1 MGVSQAGSPRRS
13 TPVAEE
19 TRDLILRAAEIEFAN
34 RGFARARLED
44 IAEPV
49 GITRAAIIY
58 HFGDKQAL
66 YAAVLEAAFKALA
79 ERIRAALE
87 SDVSHAE
94 RVEQLIG
101 AWVDYAAERP
111 TLARLFMREVA
122 DSPRELAPGIRDL
135 VDPMFSVV
143 TEGIDK
149 GQQEGAFRKVDSTLV
164 VSVLAGATVWF
175 VTNAP
180 LLGGEETRCVAREEV
195 FSTFREELI
204 GVTRYLLGTDR
215 RREGA

>member
-13 TPVAEE
+13 TVVAEA
-19 TRDLILRAAEIEFAN
+19 TRELILQAAEIEFAN

-58 HFGDKQAL
+58 HFGDKRAL
-66 YAAVLEAAFKALA
+66 YAAVLEATFKALA

-87 SDVSHAE
+87 ADAPHAE
-94 RVEQLIG
+94 RVERLIG

-111 TLARLFMREVA
+111 TLARLFIREVA
-122 DSPRELAPGIRDL
+122 DSQRELAPEIRQL
-135 VDPMFSVV
+135 VDPMFSLV
-143 TEGIDK
+143 TEGIEK
-149 GQQEGAFRKVDSTLV
+149 GQEEGAFRKVDPALV
-164 VSVLAGATVWF
+164 VSILAGATVWF

-180 LLGGEETRCVAREEV
+180 LLGGEEIRRLPKEEV
-195 FSTFREELI
+195 FSAFRQELI
-204 GVTRYLLGTDR
+204 GVTRYLLGTDNP
-215 RREGA
+215 

>member
-1 MGVSQAGSPRRS
+1 MGVSQAGPSRRS
-13 TPVAEE
+13 TLVAEQ
-19 TRDLILRAAEIEFAN
+19 TRELILQAAETEFAN

-66 YAAVLEAAFKALA
+66 YAAVLKATFTALA

-87 SDVSHAE
+87 ADAPHAE
-94 RVEQLIG
+94 RVERLIG

-122 DSPRELAPGIRDL
+122 DSPRELAPELRQL

-143 TEGIDK
+143 TEGIEN
-149 GQQEGAFRKVDSTLV
+149 GQNDGAFRKVDPVLV
-164 VSVLAGATVWF
+164 VSILAGATMWF
-175 VTNAP
+175 VTDAP
-180 LLGGEETRCVAREEV
+180 LLGGEEALRLSKEEA
-195 FSTFREELI
+195 FSTFRQELI
-204 GVTRYLLGTDR
+204 GVTRHLLGTGNR
-215 RREGA
+215 

>member
-1 MGVSQAGSPRRS
+1 V
-13 TPVAEE
+13 VAEE
-19 TRDLILRAAEIEFAN
+19 TRELILQAAEIEFAN

-66 YAAVLEAAFKALA
+66 YTAVLEATFKALA

-87 SDVSHAE
+87 ADAPHAE
-94 RVEQLIG
+94 RVERLIG

-122 DSPRELAPGIRDL
+122 DSPRELTPELRQL

-143 TEGIDK
+143 TEGIER
-149 GQQEGAFRKVDSTLV
+149 GQREGAFRKVDPVLV
-164 VSVLAGATVWF
+164 VSILAGATMWF
-175 VTNAP
+175 VTDAP
-180 LLGGEETRCVAREEV
+180 LLGGEEAQRLSKEEA
-195 FSTFREELI
+195 FSAFRRELI
-204 GVTRYLLGTDR
+204 GVTRHLLGTNKP
-215 RREGA
+215 

>member
-1 MGVSQAGSPRRS
+1 MGVSQAGPSRRS
-13 TPVAEE
+13 TLVAEQ
-19 TRDLILRAAEIEFAN
+19 TRELILQAAETEFAN

-66 YAAVLEAAFKALA
+66 YAAVLEATFTALA

-87 SDVSHAE
+87 ADAPHAE
-94 RVEQLIG
+94 RVERLIG

-122 DSPRELAPGIRDL
+122 DSPRELAPELRQL

-143 TEGIDK
+143 TEGIEN
-149 GQQEGAFRKVDSTLV
+149 GQNDGAFRKVDPVLV
-164 VSVLAGATVWF
+164 VSILAGATMWF
-175 VTNAP
+175 VTDAP
-180 LLGGEETRCVAREEV
+180 LLGGEETLRLSKEEA
-195 FSTFREELI
+195 FSTFRRELI
-204 GVTRYLLGTDR
+204 GVTRHLLGTGNR
-215 RREGA
+215 

>member
-1 MGVSQAGSPRRS
+1 MGASQAGSPRRS
-13 TPVAEE
+13 ALVAEE
-19 TRDLILRAAEIEFAN
+19 TRELILQAAEIEFAN

-66 YAAVLEAAFKALA
+66 YTAVLEATFKALA

-87 SDVSHAE
+87 ANAPHPE
-94 RVEQLIG
+94 RVERLIG

-122 DSPRELAPGIRDL
+122 DAPGELTPELRQL

-143 TEGIDK
+143 TEGIEK
-149 GQQEGAFRKVDSTLV
+149 GQQEGAFRNVDPALV

-180 LLGGEETRCVAREEV
+180 LLGGEESRRDPSQEV
-195 FSTFREELI
+195 FTEFREELI
-204 GVTRYLLGTDR
+204 GVTRHLLGTDTP
-215 RREGA
+215 

>member
-13 TPVAEE
+13 AVVAEE
-19 TRDLILRAAEIEFAN
+19 TRELILQAAEIEFAN

-58 HFGDKQAL
+58 HFGDKRAL
-66 YAAVLEAAFKALA
+66 YAAVLEATFKALA

-87 SDVSHAE
+87 ADAPHAE
-94 RVEQLIG
+94 RVERLIG

-111 TLARLFMREVA
+111 TLARLFIREVA
-122 DSPRELAPGIRDL
+122 DSPRELAPEIRDL
-135 VDPMFSVV
+135 VDPMFSLV
-143 TEGIDK
+143 TEGIER
-149 GQQEGAFRKVDSTLV
+149 GQTEGAFRNIDPGLV
-164 VSVLAGATVWF
+164 VSILAGATVWF

-180 LLGGEETRCVAREEV
+180 LLGGEEARRLPQEEV
-195 FSTFREELI
+195 FSAFRQELI
-204 GVTRYLLGTDR
+204 GVTRHLLGT
-215 RREGA
+215 ANP

>member
-1 MGVSQAGSPRRS
+1 M
-13 TPVAEE
+13 VAEE
-19 TRDLILRAAEIEFAN
+19 TRELILQAAETEFAN

-66 YAAVLEAAFKALA
+66 YAAVLEATFKALA

-87 SDVSHAE
+87 ADAPHAE
-94 RVEQLIG
+94 RVERLIG

-122 DSPRELAPGIRDL
+122 DSPRELTPELRQL

-143 TEGIDK
+143 TEGIEK
-149 GQQEGAFRKVDSTLV
+149 GQQEGAFRSVDPALV

-180 LLGGEETRCVAREEV
+180 LLGGEETRRHPREEV
-195 FSTFREELI
+195 FSTFRKELI
-204 GVTRYLLGTDR
+204 GVTRHLLGTNKP
-215 RREGA
+215 

>member
-1 MGVSQAGSPRRS
+1 MGASQAGSPRRS
-13 TPVAEE
+13 ALVAEE
-19 TRDLILRAAEIEFAN
+19 TRELILQAAEIEFAN

-66 YAAVLEAAFKALA
+66 YTAVLEATFSALA
-79 ERIRAALE
+79 ARIRAALE
-87 SDVSHAE
+87 ANAPHAE
-94 RVEQLIG
+94 RLERLIG

-122 DSPRELAPGIRDL
+122 DSPGELTPELRQL

-143 TEGIDK
+143 TEGIEK
-149 GQQEGAFRKVDSTLV
+149 GQQEGAFRPVDPALV

-180 LLGGEETRCVAREEV
+180 LLGGGETRHHPREEV
-195 FSTFREELI
+195 FAAFREELI
-204 GVTRYLLGTDR
+204 GVTRHLLGTDTT
-215 RREGA
+215 

>member
-1 MGVSQAGSPRRS
+1 MGVSQAGSSRRS
-13 TPVAEE
+13 TLVAEQ
-19 TRDLILRAAEIEFAN
+19 TRELILQAAETEFAN

-66 YAAVLEAAFKALA
+66 YAAVLEATFTALA

-87 SDVSHAE
+87 ADAPHAE
-94 RVEQLIG
+94 RVERLIG

-122 DSPRELAPGIRDL
+122 DSPRELAPELRQL

-143 TEGIDK
+143 TEGIEK
-149 GQQEGAFRKVDSTLV
+149 GQDDGAFRKVDPVLV
-164 VSVLAGATVWF
+164 VSILAGATMWF
-175 VTNAP
+175 VTDAP
-180 LLGGEETRCVAREEV
+180 LLGGEETLRLSKEEA
-195 FSTFREELI
+195 FSAFRQELI
-204 GVTRYLLGTDR
+204 GVTRHLLGTGNR
-215 RREGA
+215 

>member
-1 MGVSQAGSPRRS
+1 MGVSQAGSPRR
-13 TPVAEE
+13 TALVAEE
-19 TRDLILRAAEIEFAN
+19 TRELILAAAEIEFAN

-66 YAAVLEAAFKALA
+66 YAAVLEATFSALA
-79 ERIRAALE
+79 ARIRDALE
-87 SDVSHAE
+87 ADAPHAE
-94 RVEQLIG
+94 RVERLIG

-122 DSPRELAPGIRDL
+122 DAQGELDPELRRL

-143 TEGIDK
+143 TEGIEK
-149 GQQEGAFRKVDSTLV
+149 GQQEGAFRKVDPVLV
-164 VSVLAGATVWF
+164 VSILAGATVWF

-180 LLGGEETRCVAREEV
+180 LLGEEEKRRLPDEKV
-195 FSTFREELI
+195 FAAFRKELI
-204 GVTRYLLGTDR
+204 GVTRHLLGMS
-215 RREGA
+215 AS

>member
-19 TRDLILRAAEIEFAN
+19 TRELILRAAEIEFAN

-79 ERIRAALE
+79 ERIHAALE

-122 DSPRELAPGIRDL
+122 DSPRELAPEIRDL
-135 VDPMFSVV
+135 VDPLFSVV

-149 GQQEGAFRKVDSTLV
+149 GQQEGAFRKVDSALV

-180 LLGGEETRCVAREEV
+180 LLGGEETRRVAREKV

-204 GVTRYLLGTDR
+204 GVTRYLLGTDNR
-215 RREGA
+215 

>member
-13 TPVAEE
+13 AMVAEE
-19 TRDLILRAAEIEFAN
+19 TRELILQAAETEFAN

-58 HFGDKQAL
+58 HFGDKRAL
-66 YAAVLEAAFKALA
+66 YAAVLEATFKALA
-79 ERIRAALE
+79 ERIDAALE
-87 SDVSHAE
+87 ANAPHAE
-94 RVEQLIG
+94 RVERLIG

-122 DSPRELAPGIRDL
+122 DSPRGLTPELRHL
-135 VDPMFSVV
+135 VDPMFSLV
-143 TEGIDK
+143 TEGILK
-149 GQQEGAFRKVDSTLV
+149 GQQEGAFRKIDPALV

-180 LLGGEETRCVAREEV
+180 LLGGEEARRLSREEV
-195 FSTFREELI
+195 FTEFRTELI
-204 GVTRYLLGTDR
+204 GVTRHLLDTDNP
-215 RREGA
+215 

>member
-13 TPVAEE
+13 TVVAEA
-19 TRDLILRAAEIEFAN
+19 TRELILQAAEIEFAN

-66 YAAVLEAAFKALA
+66 YAAVLDATFTALA
-79 ERIRAALE
+79 ARIRAALE
-87 SDVSHAE
+87 ADAPHAE
-94 RVEQLIG
+94 RVERLIG

-111 TLARLFMREVA
+111 TLARLFIREVA
-122 DSPRELAPGIRDL
+122 DSQRELAPEIRQL
-135 VDPMFSVV
+135 VDPMFSLV
-143 TEGIDK
+143 TEGIEK
-149 GQQEGAFRKVDSTLV
+149 GQEEGAFRKVDPALV
-164 VSVLAGATVWF
+164 VSILAGATVWF

-180 LLGGEETRCVAREEV
+180 LLGGEETRRLPKEEV
-195 FSTFREELI
+195 FSAFRQELI
-204 GVTRYLLGTDR
+204 GVTRHLLGTNNP
-215 RREGA
+215 

>member
-1 MGVSQAGSPRRS
+1 MGASQAGLPRR
-13 TPVAEE
+13 TTLVAGE
-19 TRDLILRAAEIEFAN
+19 TRELILQAAEIEFAN

-79 ERIRAALE
+79 ERIHAALE
-87 SDVSHAE
+87 SDVPHAE

-122 DSPRELAPGIRDL
+122 DSPRELAPEIRDL
-135 VDPMFSVV
+135 VDPLFSVV

-149 GQQEGAFRKVDSTLV
+149 GQQEGAFRKVDSALV

-180 LLGGEETRCVAREEV
+180 LLGGEESRRVAREEV

-204 GVTRYLLGTDR
+204 CVTRYLLGTDH

>member
-13 TPVAEE
+13 TVVAEA
-19 TRDLILRAAEIEFAN
+19 TRELILQAAEIEFAN

-66 YAAVLEAAFKALA
+66 YAAVLDATFKALA
-79 ERIRAALE
+79 ARIRAALE
-87 SDVSHAE
+87 ADAPHAE
-94 RVEQLIG
+94 RVERLIG

-111 TLARLFMREVA
+111 TLARLFIREVA
-122 DSPRELAPGIRDL
+122 DSQRELAPEIRQL
-135 VDPMFSVV
+135 VDPMFSLV
-143 TEGIDK
+143 TEGIEK
-149 GQQEGAFRKVDSTLV
+149 GQEEGAFRKVDPALV
-164 VSVLAGATVWF
+164 VSILAGATVWF

-180 LLGGEETRCVAREEV
+180 LLGGEETRRLPKEEV
-195 FSTFREELI
+195 FSAFRQELI
-204 GVTRYLLGTDR
+204 GVTRHLLGTNNP
-215 RREGA
+215 

>member
-1 MGVSQAGSPRRS
+1 MGASQAGSPRRS
-13 TPVAEE
+13 TLVAEE
-19 TRDLILRAAEIEFAN
+19 TRELILQAAETEFAN

-66 YAAVLEAAFKALA
+66 YAAVLEAAFKA
-79 ERIRAALE
+79 
-87 SDVSHAE
+87 
-94 RVEQLIG
+94 
-101 AWVDYAAERP
+101 
-111 TLARLFMREVA
+111 RLFKREVA
-122 DSPRELAPGIRDL
+122 DSPREFAPGIRDL

-149 GQQEGAFRKVDSTLV
+149 GQRDGAFREVDPALV

-180 LLGGEETRCVAREEV
+180 LLGGEGTRQIARAEV
-195 FSTFREELI
+195 FSAFRKELI
-204 GVTRYLLGTDR
+204 GVTRYLLGTDNR
-215 RREGA
+215 

>member
-1 MGVSQAGSPRRS
+1 MGVSQRGSSRRS
-13 TPVAEE
+13 TPVAEQ
-19 TRDLILRAAEIEFAN
+19 TRELILQAAETEFAN

-58 HFGDKQAL
+58 YFGDKQAL
-66 YAAVLEAAFKALA
+66 YAAVLEATFTALA

-87 SDVSHAE
+87 ADAPHAE
-94 RVEQLIG
+94 RVERLIG

-122 DSPRELAPGIRDL
+122 DSPRELAPELRQL

-143 TEGIDK
+143 TEGIEK
-149 GQQEGAFRKVDSTLV
+149 GQNEGAFRKVDPVLV
-164 VSVLAGATVWF
+164 VSILAGATMWF
-175 VTNAP
+175 VTDAP
-180 LLGGEETRCVAREEV
+180 LLGGEEALRLSKEEA
-195 FSTFREELI
+195 FSAFRQELI
-204 GVTRYLLGTDR
+204 GVTRHLLGTGNR
-215 RREGA
+215 

>member
-149 GQQEGAFRKVDSTLV
+149 GQQEGAFRKVDSALV

-180 LLGGEETRCVAREEV
+180 LLGGEETRRVARDEV
-195 FSTFREELI
+195 FSTFRNELI
-204 GVTRYLLGTDR
+204 GVTRYLLGTDHR
-215 RREGA
+215 

>member
-1 MGVSQAGSPRRS
+1 MGVSQAGPSRRS
-13 TPVAEE
+13 TLVAEQ
-19 TRDLILRAAEIEFAN
+19 TRELILQAAETEFAN

-58 HFGDKQAL
+58 HFGDKQTL
-66 YAAVLEAAFKALA
+66 YAAVLEATFTALA

-87 SDVSHAE
+87 ADAPHAE
-94 RVEQLIG
+94 RVERLIG

-122 DSPRELAPGIRDL
+122 DSPRELAPELRQL

-143 TEGIDK
+143 TEGIEN
-149 GQQEGAFRKVDSTLV
+149 GQNDGAFRKVDPVLV
-164 VSVLAGATVWF
+164 VSILAGATMWF
-175 VTNAP
+175 VTDAP
-180 LLGGEETRCVAREEV
+180 LLGGEEALRLSKEEA
-195 FSTFREELI
+195 FSTFRQELI
-204 GVTRYLLGTDR
+204 GVTRHLLGTGNR
-215 RREGA
+215 

>member
-1 MGVSQAGSPRRS
+1 MGVSQTGPPRRS
-13 TPVAEE
+13 AVVAEE
-19 TRDLILRAAEIEFAN
+19 TRELILRAAEIEFAN
-34 RGFARARLED
+34 HGFSKARLED

-58 HFGDKQAL
+58 HFGDKKAL
-66 YAAVLEAAFKALA
+66 YAAVLEATFKALA
-79 ERIRAALE
+79 ERIHAALE
-87 SDVSHAE
+87 ADAPSAE
-94 RVEQLIG
+94 RVERLIG

-122 DSPRELAPGIRDL
+122 DSPRELPPELRQL

-143 TEGIDK
+143 TEGIEK
-149 GQQEGAFRKVDSTLV
+149 GQREGAFRKVDPALV

-180 LLGGEETRCVAREEV
+180 LLGGEESRRTPRAEV
-195 FSTFREELI
+195 FSAFRKELI
-204 GVTRYLLGTDR
+204 GVTRYLLGTTNR
-215 RREGA
+215 

>member
-1 MGVSQAGSPRRS
+1 MGVSQAGPPRRS
-13 TPVAEE
+13 TVVAEE
-19 TRDLILRAAEIEFAN
+19 TRELILRAAEIEFAN
-34 RGFARARLED
+34 RGFSRARLED

-58 HFGDKQAL
+58 HFGDKKAL
-66 YAAVLEAAFKALA
+66 YAAVLEDTFRALA

-87 SDVSHAE
+87 ADATPAE
-94 RVEQLIG
+94 RVERLIG

-122 DSPRELAPGIRDL
+122 DSPRELPPELRQL

-143 TEGIDK
+143 TEGIEK
-149 GQQEGAFRKVDSTLV
+149 GQNDGAFRKVDPALV

-180 LLGGEETRCVAREEV
+180 LLGGEESRRLHREEV
-195 FSTFREELI
+195 FSAFRQELI
-204 GVTRYLLGTDR
+204 GVTRYLLGTANR
-215 RREGA
+215 

>member
-1 MGVSQAGSPRRS
+1 MGVSQTGSSRRS
-13 TPVAEE
+13 TMVAEE
-19 TRDLILRAAEIEFAN
+19 TRELILQAAETEFAN

-66 YAAVLEAAFKALA
+66 YTAVLEATFKALA

-87 SDVSHAE
+87 ADAPHAE
-94 RVEQLIG
+94 RVERLIG

-122 DSPRELAPGIRDL
+122 DSPRELAPELRQL

-143 TEGIDK
+143 TEGIEK
-149 GQQEGAFRKVDSTLV
+149 GQNDGAFRKVDPVLV
-164 VSVLAGATVWF
+164 VSILAGATMWF
-175 VTNAP
+175 VTDAP
-180 LLGGEETRCVAREEV
+180 LLGGEEALRLSKEEA
-195 FSTFREELI
+195 FSAFRQELI
-204 GVTRYLLGTDR
+204 GVTRHLLGTGNR
-215 RREGA
+215 

>member
-13 TPVAEE
+13 TVVAEA
-19 TRDLILRAAEIEFAN
+19 TRELILQAAEIEFAN

-66 YAAVLEAAFKALA
+66 YAAVLDATFKALA
-79 ERIRAALE
+79 ARIRAALE
-87 SDVSHAE
+87 ADAPHAE
-94 RVEQLIG
+94 RVERLIG

-111 TLARLFMREVA
+111 TLARLFIREVA
-122 DSPRELAPGIRDL
+122 DSQRELAPEIRQL
-135 VDPMFSVV
+135 VDPMFSLV
-143 TEGIDK
+143 TEGIEK
-149 GQQEGAFRKVDSTLV
+149 GQAEGAFRKVDPALV
-164 VSVLAGATVWF
+164 VSILAGATVWF

-180 LLGGEETRCVAREEV
+180 LLGGEETRRLPKEEV
-195 FSTFREELI
+195 FSAFRQELI
-204 GVTRYLLGTDR
+204 GVTRHLLGTNNP
-215 RREGA
+215 

>member
-13 TPVAEE
+13 AVVAEE
-19 TRDLILRAAEIEFAN
+19 TRELILQAAEIEFAN

-58 HFGDKQAL
+58 HFGDKKAL
-66 YAAVLEAAFKALA
+66 YAAVLEATFKALA
-79 ERIRAALE
+79 GRIRAALE
-87 SDVSHAE
+87 TDAPPAE
-94 RVEQLIG
+94 RIEGLIG

-122 DSPRELAPGIRDL
+122 DSPRELPPELRQL

-143 TEGIDK
+143 TEGIER
-149 GQQEGAFRKVDSTLV
+149 GQSEGAFRKVDPALV

-180 LLGGEETRCVAREEV
+180 LLGGEESRRLAREEV
-195 FSTFREELI
+195 FSAFRRELI
-204 GVTRYLLGTDR
+204 GVTRYLLGTAS
-215 RREGA
+215 G

>member
-13 TPVAEE
+13 TVVAEA
-19 TRDLILRAAEIEFAN
+19 TRELILQAAEIEFAN

-66 YAAVLEAAFKALA
+66 YAAVLDATFKALA
-79 ERIRAALE
+79 ARIRAALE
-87 SDVSHAE
+87 ADAPHAE
-94 RVEQLIG
+94 RVERLIG

-111 TLARLFMREVA
+111 TLARLFIREVA
-122 DSPRELAPGIRDL
+122 DSQRELAPEIRQL
-135 VDPMFSVV
+135 VDPMFSLV
-143 TEGIDK
+143 TEGIEK
-149 GQQEGAFRKVDSTLV
+149 GQEEGAFRKVDPALV
-164 VSVLAGATVWF
+164 VSILAGATVWF

-180 LLGGEETRCVAREEV
+180 LLGGEETRRLPREEV
-195 FSTFREELI
+195 FSAFRQELI
-204 GVTRYLLGTDR
+204 GVTRHLLGTNNP
-215 RREGA
+215 